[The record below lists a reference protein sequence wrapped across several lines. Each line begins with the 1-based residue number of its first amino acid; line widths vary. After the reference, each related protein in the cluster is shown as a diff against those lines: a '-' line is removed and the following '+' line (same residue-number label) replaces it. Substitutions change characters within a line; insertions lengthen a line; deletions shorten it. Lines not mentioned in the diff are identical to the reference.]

1 MTSITSSIFG
11 RLFGHRT
18 EINFNAEGVII
29 CVDKVKSEANWTALT
44 KPPVFISAWLGQ
56 TLIVESNHKHYHL
69 SKLSYD
75 AAKCYKH
82 QCQQWWIEANQQ
94 SLIQLIVKIEPFI
107 SRQYLRQSVLK
118 RLLKAV
124 TLEYEK
130 WFPWVL
136 SAKRVP
142 ISLAPY
148 LEKLSRYRHWQ
159 VAQINAFR
167 DAYIK
172 QQLQQ
177 YQSFFDAVESN
188 PLTAMQ
194 RRACVIDDDNNLLL
208 AGAGTGK
215 TSVMV
220 GRTGYLLKSQQAKA
234 SDILLLA
241 YGRKAALE
249 MDQRIK
255 DKLGIDTIKA
265 STFHH
270 LGLSIIAKVESA
282 QPNLSHFAEDQH
294 AKAKW
299 VQDCFEQLI
308 NQQAEYRQA
317 VFTYFSRY
325 YFAEKNHFEFASLG
339 DYYQY
344 LTDNDIRTLK
354 GEQVKSF
361 GELYVAN
368 WLFNHGIDYQ
378 YEAHYALDVRTIER
392 KQYQPD
398 FFLPTFNLY
407 IEYYGI
413 DENGDTAPYIDR
425 EDYHASMQ
433 WKRQTHQQHNT
444 ECIELTYAMHKQGML
459 LSHLKKSLSA
469 QGIQYQPLP
478 EQVILANLKE
488 TGRIS
493 VLAELFSSL
502 VGLYKAACLDPLL
515 EKKVIANAADP
526 TQTSK
531 ALQLLHPILTAYQ
544 ALLDARNEID
554 FEDMINKALRYIEN
568 GQFRS
573 PWRYIMV
580 DEFQDISEPR
590 ARLVKALRDN
600 RKSCSIFAVGD
611 DWQAIYRFSGGD
623 VSLTTEFEQYFGA
636 STQTQLDQTFRFN
649 NSIARVATEFVSK
662 NPSQLTKTIDAIKQV
677 DKPAVSILRK
687 SVVNQGV
694 NNGFT
699 ANKQQT
705 QSIAEVA
712 NGALAEVLTAIANK
726 PHQQDKISVYL
737 LARYWFQLPDKQT
750 LAQFNKQYPT
760 LFIENQT
767 FHASK
772 GKEADFVVIMGMTS
786 GKLGFPS
793 QKATP
798 AIIDALLAK
807 PEDFEYAEE
816 RRLMYVA
823 LTRAKERAYIIAD
836 MLDGSDFVKELVDGY
851 DVELNEFGISISQTL
866 VDKITCML
874 CETGTLIPRNGRFGH
889 FFSCSHFPRC
899 DHKERGCRQCDTAMT
914 KSKYTGFKTCLNPAC
929 SEIVPVCDQCGAE
942 MALRKSKK
950 GEFWGC
956 RNFKGNE
963 PMSCKNGIDKAK
975 LQWPN

>member
-44 KPPVFISAWLGQ
+44 KPPMFISAWLGQ
-56 TLIVESNHKHYHL
+56 TLIVESKHKHYHL

-325 YFAEKNHFEFASLG
+325 YFAEKNHFECASLG
-339 DYYQY
+339 DY
-344 LTDNDIRTLK
+344 
-354 GEQVKSF
+354 
-361 GELYVAN
+361 
-368 WLFNHGIDYQ
+368 
-378 YEAHYALDVRTIER
+378 
-392 KQYQPD
+392 
-398 FFLPTFNLY
+398 
-407 IEYYGI
+407 
-413 DENGDTAPYIDR
+413 
-425 EDYHASMQ
+425 
-433 WKRQTHQQHNT
+433 
-444 ECIELTYAMHKQGML
+444 
-459 LSHLKKSLSA
+459 
-469 QGIQYQPLP
+469 
-478 EQVILANLKE
+478 
-488 TGRIS
+488 
-493 VLAELFSSL
+493 
-502 VGLYKAACLDPLL
+502 
-515 EKKVIANAADP
+515 
-526 TQTSK
+526 
-531 ALQLLHPILTAYQ
+531 
-544 ALLDARNEID
+544 
-554 FEDMINKALRYIEN
+554 
-568 GQFRS
+568 
-573 PWRYIMV
+573 
-580 DEFQDISEPR
+580 
-590 ARLVKALRDN
+590 
-600 RKSCSIFAVGD
+600 
-611 DWQAIYRFSGGD
+611 
-623 VSLTTEFEQYFGA
+623 
-636 STQTQLDQTFRFN
+636 
-649 NSIARVATEFVSK
+649 
-662 NPSQLTKTIDAIKQV
+662 
-677 DKPAVSILRK
+677 
-687 SVVNQGV
+687 
-694 NNGFT
+694 
-699 ANKQQT
+699 
-705 QSIAEVA
+705 
-712 NGALAEVLTAIANK
+712 
-726 PHQQDKISVYL
+726 
-737 LARYWFQLPDKQT
+737 
-750 LAQFNKQYPT
+750 
-760 LFIENQT
+760 
-767 FHASK
+767 
-772 GKEADFVVIMGMTS
+772 
-786 GKLGFPS
+786 
-793 QKATP
+793 
-798 AIIDALLAK
+798 
-807 PEDFEYAEE
+807 
-816 RRLMYVA
+816 
-823 LTRAKERAYIIAD
+823 
-836 MLDGSDFVKELVDGY
+836 
-851 DVELNEFGISISQTL
+851 
-866 VDKITCML
+866 
-874 CETGTLIPRNGRFGH
+874 
-889 FFSCSHFPRC
+889 
-899 DHKERGCRQCDTAMT
+899 
-914 KSKYTGFKTCLNPAC
+914 
-929 SEIVPVCDQCGAE
+929 
-942 MALRKSKK
+942 
-950 GEFWGC
+950 
-956 RNFKGNE
+956 
-963 PMSCKNGIDKAK
+963 
-975 LQWPN
+975 